1 MVSCVVGIVINSVV
15 ASPALGNLRQEI
27 STFETLRSAHCLSEA
42 SLHALVLKVE
52 ILANFLQPVYFSLL
66 RFFSY
71 KRKEMKRIFTSK
83 REMKRTLQAKRN
95 EDNPYKQKRNEE
107 SHYKQTDL

>member
-15 ASPALGNLRQEI
+15 AGPALGNLRQEI

-52 ILANFLQPVYFSLL
+52 ILANFLQPRYFLFASFLFCDESLWL
-66 RFFSY
+66 S
-71 KRKEMKRIFTSK
+71 IAVPLGITSG
-83 REMKRTLQAKRN
+83 AK
-95 EDNPYKQKRNEE
+95 
-107 SHYKQTDL
+107 